1 MILQVCHAAFCHSM
15 GGERWVWRL
24 IRWQK
29 ENQTFANISPIT
41 RITFW
46 KLTLC
51 FSGLHWQFS
60 ALAVESV
67 SWWSGRQ
74 ASRCWDAWARRSSLG
89 DYFFYKQLIAFE
101 ASDQFNT
108 ELPYIKL
115 KITHCDGPWQPS
127 LLRRANLD
135 DFLVPPLPSG
145 TELSGSFWTS
155 PFRIF
160 INITQ
165 WYRISSAA
173 SSYNHPDL

>member
-1 MILQVCHAAFCHSM
+1 MPRCILPQHGWWKM
-15 GGERWVWRL
+15 GVEIHKVTKR
-24 IRWQK
+24 
-29 ENQTFANISPIT
+29 ESDFTNISPIT
-41 RITFW
+41 RTRFW

-51 FSGLHWQFS
+51 FSGLRWQFS
-60 ALAVESV
+60 ALSVESV
-67 SWWSGRQ
+67 SWWSGHR

-89 DYFFYKQLIAFE
+89 NNYFLHFQLITFE
-101 ASDQFNT
+101 ASSGQW
-108 ELPYIKL
+108 PYVKL
-115 KITHCDGPWQPS
+115 KITHCDGLWHRP

>member
-1 MILQVCHAAFCHSM
+1 M
-15 GGERWVWRL
+15 GVEIHKVTKR
-24 IRWQK
+24 
-29 ENQTFANISPIT
+29 ESDFTNISPIT
-41 RITFW
+41 RTRFW

-51 FSGLHWQFS
+51 FSGLRWQFS
-60 ALAVESV
+60 ALSVESV
-67 SWWSGRQ
+67 SWWSGHR

-89 DYFFYKQLIAFE
+89 NNYFLHFQLITFE
-101 ASDQFNT
+101 ASSGQW
-108 ELPYIKL
+108 PHIKL
-115 KITHCDGPWQPS
+115 KITHCDGLWHRP